1 MRPDSATSNPCGAE
15 DRAGESGLELSRS
28 LAPGVPGGATF
39 AATAGEAVAAGDGA
53 DGSGCDCC
61 HSVAAGWSNAIGPGG
76 SRCVDDAYS
85 NTVVLV
91 RSPGVTGSP
100 LIGGEVSIA
109 TVPVGPTCGI
119 ATVPVGPTRG
129 IAIVPVGPTCG
140 IAIVPVGP
148 TCGIA
153 IVPVGLSRGIATVP
167 VGPTCGIVIVPVG
180 PTRDAAALGGVTSG
194 SARMKSSALWK
205 RASGSLAS
213 ERITTSTRGC
223 GISRKWTVGGSG
235 RSFTWAFKTLYS
247 VLPRGLN
254 GGCPLKS
261 W

>member
-61 HSVAAGWSNAIGPGG
+61 HSVAAGLSNAIGPGG

-109 TVPVGPTCGI
+109 
-119 ATVPVGPTRG
+119 
-129 IAIVPVGPTCG
+129 IVPVGPT
-140 IAIVPVGP
+140 
-148 TCGIA
+148 
-153 IVPVGLSRGIATVP
+153 RGIATVP